1 MVCRWSGCWVPAAL
15 WRGVKGGWEG
25 APRRSSGRAEGGQS
39 SVEAAALLPT
49 LVLLLGLLLQPACLL
64 YTRAVM
70 HGAAAE
76 AARVMV
82 TLDGGEEDC
91 REFVLRRLEAVP
103 EVPLFHV
110 GGRTDWQVSLEQSG
124 TKVSV
129 AITGHVRP
137 LPLLG
142 VTARAL
148 GRSDATGVVVE
159 VSVSEEMRPAWF
171 GGSYESW
178 VQMWG

>member
-1 MVCRWSGCWVPAAL
+1 M
-15 WRGVKGGWEG
+15 
-25 APRRSSGRAEGGQS
+25 
-39 SVEAAALLPT
+39 
-49 LVLLLGLLLQPACLL
+49 
-64 YTRAVM
+64 
-70 HGAAAE
+70 
-76 AARVMV
+76 
-82 TLDGGEEDC
+82 
-91 REFVLRRLEAVP
+91 LRRLEAVP